1 MNFLKR
7 YIWEEIFNEDRY
19 SDEFIKNIKT
29 SIFNYNKYLDS
40 DKFLKTDLKQFN
52 KKIFTKKIIFKV
64 DDALNMNNLIVR
76 QIMYDNINEIE
87 KLYYLTLKKLIMNY
101 ILRSPFERKRLNII
115 YLPNKSLPSSYTI
128 AQSGSFNATKH
139 NNWVQ
144 D

>member
-1 MNFLKR
+1 
-7 YIWEEIFNEDRY
+7 
-19 SDEFIKNIKT
+19 
-29 SIFNYNKYLDS
+29 
-40 DKFLKTDLKQFN
+40 
-52 KKIFTKKIIFKV
+52 
-64 DDALNMNNLIVR
+64 MNNLIVR

-139 NNWVQ
+139 NNWVTNFNSSRNFLENNLSLCNIAISGLINWTNSFSHIKLIYL
-144 D
+144 DLIDKLR